1 MLPVLQDLTQNMTN
15 RTVGYQSRAMNA
27 DGQAR
32 TAYEVRAQLQQEAV
46 LSSASINLFYH
57 PWKRLLT
64 EVYRRLSRRKYTAIE
79 PGGREAV
86 DFRRR
91 CIKRGVPEEAIYR
104 WRSVEPVRAIGFGSP
119 GMRQLAIEETMAIF
133 GSLDEAGRINLLR
146 DRIAA
151 RFGQEVVDR
160 YLPAPGTSLRP
171 PMDDKMAVI
180 ENGMMSS
187 GSPMPVSDGENHF
200 IHASRHL
207 QALEQMQEGIANGA
221 DPMAALQAMDLF
233 LPHLAEH
240 VQRLGND
247 LVRKD
252 QVALM
257 RQRLQQLGAAR
268 DRMADELKAAAEKQA
283 MAQQAEQQRMIESE
297 QARIA
302 AMEQKLA
309 ESEQLSPKA
318 RQELMERQAKLQMEI
333 ERHQATLALKQAETS
348 QKMALKDAETAAKVK
363 MASRMAVPEIT
374 TPIE

>member
-1 MLPVLQDLTQNMTN
+1 
-15 RTVGYQSRAMNA
+15 
-27 DGQAR
+27 
-32 TAYEVRAQLQQEAV
+32 
-46 LSSASINLFYH
+46 
-57 PWKRLLT
+57 
-64 EVYRRLSRRKYTAIE
+64 
-79 PGGREAV
+79 
-86 DFRRR
+86 
-91 CIKRGVPEEAIYR
+91 
-104 WRSVEPVRAIGFGSP
+104 
-119 GMRQLAIEETMAIF
+119 
-133 GSLDEAGRINLLR
+133 
-146 DRIAA
+146 
-151 RFGQEVVDR
+151 
-160 YLPAPGTSLRP
+160 
-171 PMDDKMAVI
+171 MDDKMAVI
-180 ENGMMSS
+180 ENGMMSN

-221 DPMAALQAMDLF
+221 SPEAALRAMDLF

-240 VQRLGND
+240 VQRLGSD

-257 RQRLQQLGAAR
+257 RQRLQQLGASR
-268 DRMADELKAAAEKQA
+268 DRLAAELQAAAEKQA

-309 ESEQLSPKA
+309 ESEQLSPKV

-363 MASRMAVPEIT
+363 MASRLAVPEI
-374 TPIE
+374 PNQEVE